1 MAMLLCPKGHPQVRP
16 DARFCKTC
24 GLPLSHASVPNATN
38 GLCLHGHPQVRV
50 GAKFCYAC
58 GAAVRAAV
66 LVPRPQPDPVNG
78 VCVNGHAQLK
88 PTAKFCFQC
97 GQPVRPQASGPLYNG
112 RYQVVQEIGRGGM
125 ASTIYRVVDIQDSRR
140 VLALKEIDKTQLDLK
155 DADQIIQA
163 FERESQLLQRLDHP
177 NIIKSHD
184 FFQEGDKYYM
194 AMDLVVGRTL
204 EKILESSPGG
214 FPEARVLPWAEQL
227 CDALGYL
234 HTQTPPIIYRDLK
247 PANVMIE
254 DAGGQ
259 VMIIDF
265 GIAREFKGGKK
276 KGDTIR
282 FGTAGYAPPE
292 QYEQSKIET
301 RPASDIYALGA
312 LLYHLLTGDDPTN
325 MPLGF
330 FSRARLSGPA
340 VGASQRVADAL
351 EKAVAMDADQRFQ
364 TMADFSRALTG
375 RAAPAPKKSP
385 RPAKIAGPQAPSAT
399 PAVGGS
405 AAPAKPAPQSVG
417 ALRLSE
423 SMIDFG
429 VVEKGDPTP
438 HQQTF
443 MITDAAGQ
451 VAVQTSDTWLNV
463 IPDSAKSGEVVAV
476 MLKSEALVLATRT
489 WATPN
494 LIVPVTDR
502 LKRLPQNA
510 WWLILLALLFG
521 ASLRPI
527 WQGAVLLAG
536 GWLGAQLVMATAARL
551 VPRLMV
557 LPTNLKGKIVLK
569 DRSGQKTL
577 PVEVKAVPSRWR
589 MAVGSTILIGIVCAE
604 VLVIGAGLVYVA
616 QLLGR

>member
-1 MAMLLCPKGHPQVRP
+1 MPDVICPNGHQQVRTT
-16 DARFCKTC
+16 ARFCYVC
-24 GLPLSHASVPNATN
+24 RAPIGPQPDPANGVCANGHAQARS
-38 GLCLHGHPQVRV
+38 
-50 GAKFCYAC
+50 GAKFCYLC
-58 GAAVRAAV
+58 RAPIG
-66 LVPRPQPDPVNG
+66 LRPDPANG
-78 VCVNGHAQLK
+78 ICVNGHAQLK

-97 GQPVRPQASGPLYNG
+97 GQPVIPQASGPIYNG
-112 RYQVVQEIGRGGM
+112 RYQVVREIGRGGM
-125 ASTIYRVVDIQDSRR
+125 ASTIYRVVDIQDGRR
-140 VLALKEIDKTQLDLK
+140 ALALKEIDKTQLDPK
-155 DADQIIQA
+155 DADKIIEA
-163 FERESQLLQRLDHP
+163 FEREEQLLQRLNHP
-177 NIIKSHD
+177 NIIRSHD
-184 FFQEGDKYYM
+184 FFQEGGKYFM
-194 AMDLVVGRTL
+194 AMDLVEGRTL

-214 FPEARVLPWAEQL
+214 FPETRVLPWAEQL

-234 HTQTPPIIYRDLK
+234 HAQTPPIIYRDLK

-259 VMIIDF
+259 VKIIDF

-301 RPASDIYALGA
+301 RPASDVYALGA
-312 LLYHLLTGDDPTN
+312 LLYHLLSGDDPTN

-330 FSRARLSGPA
+330 FSRARLTGPA

-364 TMADFSRALTG
+364 SMAEFGKALTG
-375 RAAPAPKKSP
+375 HAAPVSKKSP
-385 RPAKIAGPQAPSAT
+385 RPAKAAGPQASGAT
-399 PAVGGS
+399 PPLGGS
-405 AAPAKPAPQSVG
+405 AVPAQPVPLSVG

-423 SMIDFG
+423 SKIDFG

-443 MITDAAGQ
+443 MITGAAGQ
-451 VAVQTSDTWLNV
+451 VAVQTSDAWLNV

-476 MLKSEALVLATRT
+476 LLKSEALMLATQT
-489 WATPN
+489 WAAPN
-494 LIVPVTDR
+494 LIERVTDR
-502 LKRLPQNA
+502 LRRLPQNV

-521 ASLRPI
+521 ASIRPI
-527 WQGAVLLAG
+527 WQGAVLLVG
-536 GWLGAQLVMATAARL
+536 GWLGAQLVAVTAARL
-551 VPRLMV
+551 VARLIA
-557 LPTNLKGKIVLK
+557 LPTGLKGKVVLK

-577 PVEVKAVPSRWR
+577 PVEVKAVPSQWR
-589 MAVGSTILIGIVCAE
+589 MGVSWVTLIGLVGVE
-604 VLVIGAGLVYVA
+604 VLAISAGLVYVA